1 VALPSK
7 FRPIV
12 LVKFEGNTNP
22 KEFLALYSTDMV
34 AARANE
40 KIMANRFPMA
50 LKGMFLSWLMHFPRE
65 SIRYWEE
72 LCTRFVRAFQG
83 GFKRHGMLIQLHAIV
98 KREGERLRDF
108 MMWFSQVAHT
118 IPKAEDAA
126 IIGVFMMNVCDKKM
140 REKLNM
146 HPVRNTHEL
155 WALAGFYS
163 LAEEGR
169 LEPED
174 AAREAAIGANPGS
187 AATKRGGSCKR
198 RPPQFLAAEP
208 SALAGA
214 KKKTHASEEVVA
226 VKPATKKWCPV
237 HESDEH
243 NACIFCSIINYAEGR
258 KKSASLSRGWQCL
271 RELLPLQSARSSRKE
286 LPRSARPQGSRGRAW
301 GQRGRWTR
309 MRWRR
314 RRKCMRRVRWGP
326 W

>member
-22 KEFLALYSTDMV
+22 KELLALYSTDMV

-50 LKGMFLSWLMHFPRE
+50 LKGMFLSWLMHFSRE

-126 IIGVFMMNVCDKKM
+126 IIGVFMMNMCDKKM

-174 AAREAAIGANPGS
+174 AAREAATGANPGS
-187 AATKRGGSCKR
+187 AATKRGGSRKR
-198 RPPQFLAAEP
+198 RHPQFLAAEP
-208 SALAGA
+208 SAPAGA
-214 KKKTHASEEVVA
+214 KKKTQSSEEVA
-226 VKPATKKWCPV
+226 TVKPATKKWCHV

-243 NACIFCSIINYAEGR
+243 NAYIFLLHHQLCRGTEEKCFAEQEAG
-258 KKSASLSRGWQCL
+258 SAFENCFRCNPPCHHVKNCPVQPGLRAPATERGGNGGGG
-271 RELLPLQSARSSRKE
+271 
-286 LPRSARPQGSRGRAW
+286 QG
-301 GQRGRWTR
+301 
-309 MRWRR
+309 
-314 RRKCMRRVRWGP
+314 
-326 W
+326 